1 MALALLDFQSA
12 DHNVVRLAIDT
23 GVNTLYRYKIGQ
35 SVANRDGM
43 DWVDNITYTSPMMP
57 AGKLSGDLLNSGTT
71 IQVPAKYFSRDAGYI
86 QLFTFKNAQGTGS
99 AISKV
104 LQIPVGM
111 QLSSP
116 PPFSQ
121 PAFSPIP
128 LSPAPFSRT
137 KSFDTMALPVFYRTR
152 RIACPVRIALLS
164 GAASDDGASL
174 RQGKAVSEEFELA
187 DMTAY
192 RAFWNKIWESP
203 VLDSAELSDNT
214 NRKYGWEL
222 NVNGKYFIMLTA
234 SHDDNGLM
242 ETRLLTSVE
251 EKDSVRAITEG
262 RMKAGIELSIK
273 ELNKLIPVMGDKQ
286 PLTSDQLRS
295 FLNEGFARDH
305 SMEFIYHFRLQGKAG
320 QRGMIWVIPIF
331 KLFEFTLTSG
341 EKVCFPLPVSARSI
355 GLKSE

>member
-1 MALALLDFQSA
+1 MALALLDFQSV
-12 DHNVVRLAIDT
+12 DHNVVHLAIDT

-35 SVANRDGM
+35 TVVSRDGM
-43 DWVDNITYTSPMMP
+43 DWVDNITYTSPMTP
-57 AGKLSGDLLNSGTT
+57 AGKQAGDLLNSGTMM
-71 IQVPAKYFSRDAGYI
+71 QVPAKYFSRDAGFI
-86 QLFTFKNAQGTGS
+86 QLFTFKNAQGMGP

-121 PAFSPIP
+121 PAVN
-128 LSPAPFSRT
+128 PAPFSRT

-152 RIACPVRIALLS
+152 RIGCPVRIALFS
-164 GAASDDGASL
+164 GAASDEGTSI
-174 RQGKAVSEEFELA
+174 RQGKAVSEEFEPA

-234 SHDDNGLM
+234 THDDNGLM

-251 EKDSVRAITEG
+251 EKDSVRAVTEG

-273 ELNKLIPVMGDKQ
+273 ELNKLIPVMSDKQ
-286 PLTSDQLRS
+286 PLTSAQLKA
-295 FLNEGFARDH
+295 FLDEGFARDH
-305 SMEFIYHFRLQGKAG
+305 SMEFIYHFRLRGKAG
-320 QRGMIWVIPIF
+320 ERGMIWVIPIF
-331 KLFEFTLTSG
+331 KLFEFTLASG